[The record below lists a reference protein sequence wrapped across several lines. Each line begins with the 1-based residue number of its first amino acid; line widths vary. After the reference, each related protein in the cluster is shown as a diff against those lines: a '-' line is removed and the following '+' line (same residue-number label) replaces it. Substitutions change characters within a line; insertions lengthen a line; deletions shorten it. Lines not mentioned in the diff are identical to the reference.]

1 MRFVAL
7 TALATLSLLSACN
20 QAATDGNTL
29 AEANATGAEASNA
42 LENAAAQA
50 PGAPLEKEAA
60 LALMKERHENYE
72 KIGDAM
78 KLLGRELKAD
88 QPDLAKVREAAGT
101 INTLAPQV
109 PGWFPAGTG
118 PDVGKTDAL
127 AEIWQKPDDFAAK
140 AKDFQ
145 AAALAFNAAAQ
156 ANDVSAIRAAHG
168 NLGKS
173 CKACHDLY
181 RAKDD

>member
-7 TALATLSLLSACN
+7 TALFTLSLLTACK
-20 QAATDGNTL
+20 QASTDGNTL
-29 AEANATGAEASNA
+29 AEANSTGAEASNA
-42 LENAAAQA
+42 IENAAALA

-60 LALMKERHENYE
+60 LAMMKERHENYE
-72 KIGDAM
+72 EIGDAM

-140 AKDFQ
+140 AKDFR
-145 AAALAFNAAAQ
+145 AAAAAFNAAAQ
-156 ANDVSAIRAAHG
+156 GNDVVAIRAAHG

>member
-7 TALATLSLLSACN
+7 TALATLSLLTACN
-20 QAATDGNTL
+20 PSTTEGNTL

-42 LENAAAQA
+42 VENAAASA
-50 PGAPLEKEAA
+50 PGAPLEKEQA

-72 KIGDAM
+72 RIGDAM
-78 KLLGRELKAD
+78 KLLGRELKSDA
-88 QPDLAKVREAAGT
+88 PDLLNVREAAAT

-127 AEIWQKPDDFAAK
+127 AEIWQKPDDFASK

-156 ANDVSAIRAAHG
+156 GSDVAAIRAAHG

-173 CKACHDLY
+173 CKACHDIY